1 MSERIPLPTTVL
13 EVEEM
18 ACKRVVTFTFE
29 VGIQDVTFEGDS
41 LTVIQALN
49 HGGAC
54 EAPYGNLIE
63 NITVYASSF
72 SSVEFKHVKRSCN
85 SCNRVADALAKKAK
99 YSDVFQA
106 WLEDLPPDIAPWL
119 FLIFTKTLYL
129 VSVF

>member
-54 EAPYGNLIE
+54 EAPYVNLIE

-72 SSVEFKHVKRSCN
+72 SSVEFKHVKRTCN
-85 SCNRVADALAKKAK
+85 KIADALAKKAK
-99 YSDVFQA
+99 YGDVLYA
-106 WLEDLPPDIAPWL
+106 WLEDLPPDIAPL
-119 FLIFTKTLYL
+119 AILDIH
-129 VSVF
+129 

>member
-1 MSERIPLPTTVL
+1 M
-13 EVEEM
+13 
-18 ACKRVVTFTFE
+18 
-29 VGIQDVTFEGDS
+29 
-41 LTVIQALN
+41 IQALN
-49 HGGAC
+49 HGGAS

-63 NITVYASSF
+63 DITVYASSF

-106 WLEDLPPDIAPWL
+106 WLEDLPPDIALWL